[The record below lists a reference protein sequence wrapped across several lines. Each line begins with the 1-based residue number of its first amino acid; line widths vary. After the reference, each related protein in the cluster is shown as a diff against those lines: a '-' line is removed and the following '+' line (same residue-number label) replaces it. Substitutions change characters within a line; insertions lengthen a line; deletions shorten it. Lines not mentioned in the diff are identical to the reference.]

1 MVEIEICN
9 ESELKNMIHSVAD
22 FIKETIEKEH
32 NKNIFSLIGI
42 KRRGAILADRIKD
55 IITRTANIPIEIG
68 YLDITLYRDDLT
80 EISEL
85 PQLLGTEIEFDV
97 KNKKIFLIDD
107 VFFTGRTVRAAL
119 DAILDLGRPKQ
130 IFLVTL
136 VDRDNREL
144 PIKPDFSAH
153 YIKTDINDIVNVNLK
168 EIDSKDNI
176 TLVRYNT
183 HAF

>member
-107 VFFTGRTVRAAL
+107 VFL
-119 DAILDLGRPKQ
+119 
-130 IFLVTL
+130 LV
-136 VDRDNREL
+136 EL
-144 PIKPDFSAH
+144 LELH
-153 YIKTDINDIVNVNLK
+153 
-168 EIDSKDNI
+168 
-176 TLVRYNT
+176 
-183 HAF
+183 